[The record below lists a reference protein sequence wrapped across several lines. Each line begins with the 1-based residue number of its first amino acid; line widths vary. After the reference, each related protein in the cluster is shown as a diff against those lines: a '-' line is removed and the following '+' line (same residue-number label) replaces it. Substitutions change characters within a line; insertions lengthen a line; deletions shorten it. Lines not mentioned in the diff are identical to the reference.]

1 MAVAA
6 SNKPESWMMLNTLST
21 QQVDEVMVR
30 ARVEGDRGSRW
41 EGGGRSAE
49 WDCGIL
55 WGVSEKPKLS
65 SLL

>member
-6 SNKPESWMMLNTLST
+6 SNKPESWMMLSTLST

-41 EGGGRSAE
+41 GERSAE